1 MHDMV
6 HYIVHYIVHSIV
18 DQVEDLVAKLPSLE
32 RVVVLGMVCHA
43 GLEPQSNRQGPT
55 HSLLL
60 TRVRLALDRRARRRC
75 GAMSSVLSS

>member
-1 MHDMV
+1 MVHDMV
-6 HYIVHYIVHSIV
+6 HSIVHSTA
-18 DQVEDLVAKLPSLE
+18 DQVEDLVAKLPSLK

-55 HSLLL
+55 HSLPL
-60 TRVRLALDRRARRRC
+60 TRLSLALDRRARRRC